1 MIGATLTRENLEAIR
16 SAMDAIEHI
25 DQSDYFR
32 QYYAEVL
39 QRLADIDRA
48 ELASMLNNDQDDQ
61 DDDDE
66 DDDQDDYE
74 QDDEDDDDDQ
84 DDDDED
90 DFVYVTIRH

>member
-1 MIGATLTRENLEAIR
+1 MIGATLTRENLEAIWH
-16 SAMDAIEHI
+16 AMSRIDFI

-39 QRLADIDRA
+39 QRLADIDQA
-48 ELASMLNNDQDDQ
+48 ELAGMLNNDQDDH

-66 DDDQDDYE
+66 DDDQDDHD

-84 DDDDED
+84 GDDDED
-90 DFVYVTIRH
+90 DFVYLTIRH